1 MKIAKLLLNKVLINV
16 IKIFGILNAIQKE
29 FGETFESLNDQSV
42 NWGPSSWPVTLY
54 SYIEISHKF
63 LFFEAQYFPRNLS
76 VVGAHNSPVAHPTIE
91 IERAAPI

>member
-42 NWGPSSWPVTLY
+42 N
-54 SYIEISHKF
+54 
-63 LFFEAQYFPRNLS
+63 
-76 VVGAHNSPVAHPTIE
+76 
-91 IERAAPI
+91 